1 MENSNDNEAY
11 QRGFKSALY
20 DNPYSFGSHEYNE
33 CERGWS
39 QRLRRGFYCISE
51 PKKKETKN
59 ISGDICKKIIL
70 FCFRPRITWL
80 F

>member
-11 QRGFKSALY
+11 QKGFKSTLY

-39 QRLRRGFYCISE
+39 QRLRRGFRCISE
-51 PKKKETKN
+51 PKKKKQRTFQEIYAK
-59 ISGDICKKIIL
+59 
-70 FCFRPRITWL
+70 R
-80 F
+80 